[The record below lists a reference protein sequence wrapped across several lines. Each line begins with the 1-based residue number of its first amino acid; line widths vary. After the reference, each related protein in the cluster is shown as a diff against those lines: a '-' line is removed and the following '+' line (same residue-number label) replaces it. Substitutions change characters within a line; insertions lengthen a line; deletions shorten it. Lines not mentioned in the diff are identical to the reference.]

1 MDVIFWGVPFNPL
14 TVVKGKI
21 IMTQVKIVRKTLFRT
36 ILIGDQDYGSRG
48 ERLGSTLKTVRMNRD
63 L

>member
-21 IMTQVKIVRKTLFRT
+21 IMTQVKIVRKTLFRNVV
-36 ILIGDQDYGSRG
+36 IGVNYCCRG
-48 ERLGSTLKTVRMNRD
+48 ERLSSTVNVTRTDGVL
-63 L
+63 